1 MVSTGLL
8 NLIASI
14 VALGI
19 LAAVMRC
26 GYLIAGGR
34 LLHASHTTQQQE
46 TRYDLERA
54 A

>member
-14 VALGI
+14 IALGI
-19 LAAVMRC
+19 LAAVMRSAF
-26 GYLIAGGR
+26 LIAGGR
-34 LLHASHTTQQQE
+34 LLHATHTTQQEE
-46 TRYDLERA
+46 TRYDLDRA